1 MNVRL
6 EWLNVFADNEETLD
20 QYFEQLGK
28 QFYELYR
35 IMQASQPIHFALSAQ
50 QQEQFNSFGN
60 NTQPSPR
67 AKEVVPHELDFTG
80 FKKILALSKFNCF
93 TKLTFK

>member
-20 QYFEQLGK
+20 QYFEHLGK

-35 IMQASQPIHFALSAQ
+35 ILQASQPIRFALSAR
-50 QQEQFNSFGN
+50 QQEQFNSFFLHKCKRNIQIFSG
-60 NTQPSPR
+60 
-67 AKEVVPHELDFTG
+67 
-80 FKKILALSKFNCF
+80 
-93 TKLTFK
+93 LTLWHRSEDWG